1 MTSRVVL
8 VGLGRISTVH
18 LRALEDIDSV
28 TTVVGVDPGPKVIPS
43 FRREPLCVRADLGD
57 ALVAGADLV
66 VVATPTASHA
76 AVVGAV
82 RAWDEDVPIL
92 LEKPAADR
100 RDDADRVL
108 SATPAVEV
116 IFHTAFGPEVLWATG
131 FYASETSR
139 LGDVVAFKAWF
150 GGPYA
155 DDLENRTESL
165 ANSWLDSG
173 INALSVIGRFVLPSA
188 VTSFRS
194 LADHASTFEARLRLG
209 TPDDGTRR
217 HDRHDLAGRRAQ
229 PVDPS
234 PFRER
239 GRTRA
244 RPHRRRGDPVRGR
257 RRHRALHPG
266 RRRSPPGGAL
276 RQLLPRLLRAR
287 LLQYPEQAGRDL
299 HGLLFSALKRLD
311 EERMRPGEAT
321 CAPVAPPPTGA
332 TASQRPAA
340 KDPALPSA
348 RAAP

>member
-8 VGLGRISTVH
+8 VGLGGISTVH
-18 LRALEDIDSV
+18 LRALEDIGSV

-57 ALVAGADLV
+57 ALVPGADLV

-131 FYASETSR
+131 FCASETSR

-155 DDLENRTESL
+155 HDLENRTESL

-209 TPDDGTRR
+209 TPD
-217 HDRHDLAGRRAQ
+217 AGRGGTIVTTWQAAEHSQWTRLRFESGAELVLDHIAGAATLFEDGAVAALYTRAD
-229 PVDPS
+229 VDP
-234 PFRER
+234 
-239 GRTRA
+239 
-244 RPHRRRGDPVRGR
+244 
-257 RRHRALHPG
+257 
-266 RRRSPPGGAL
+266 
-276 RQLLPRLLRAR
+276 RLEVHYANFYRDYFGAR